1 MFFSGPLGGEISPPN
16 TNKFKQPAGCFSL
29 FLSQQKQSPPPPPQT
44 TFLEKTLQIAIE
56 VLETLQSGATG
67 LCFII
72 KVWLATLTDKNT
84 LASNRQHVCH
94 SEGLR
99 KFMVTCIDNISIRIK
114 LRSVRLLC
122 TFSSQKML
130 VKRKAVSYPP
140 NIDLHKSL
148 GSRLIIYIIVHA
160 DTSKK
165 TSITW
170 LWR

>member
-1 MFFSGPLGGEISPPN
+1 M
-16 TNKFKQPAGCFSL
+16 
-29 FLSQQKQSPPPPPQT
+29 
-44 TFLEKTLQIAIE
+44 
-56 VLETLQSGATG
+56 
-67 LCFII
+67 
-72 KVWLATLTDKNT
+72 TLTDKNT

-99 KFMVTCIDNISIRIK
+99 KFMVTCIGNISIRIK
-114 LRSVRLLC
+114 VRSIRLLC
-122 TFSSQKML
+122 TFCSQKML

-165 TSITW
+165 SLSPGCGDENGINPSTQTCCPRTESLSIYSYVCMYHKFCNPHVLELSFMSTYEF
-170 LWR
+170 

>member
-1 MFFSGPLGGEISPPN
+1 M
-16 TNKFKQPAGCFSL
+16 
-29 FLSQQKQSPPPPPQT
+29 
-44 TFLEKTLQIAIE
+44 
-56 VLETLQSGATG
+56 
-67 LCFII
+67 
-72 KVWLATLTDKNT
+72 TLTDKNT

-99 KFMVTCIDNISIRIK
+99 KFMVTCIGNISIRIK

-130 VKRKAVSYPP
+130 VKHKTVSYPP

>member
-1 MFFSGPLGGEISPPN
+1 MFF
-16 TNKFKQPAGCFSL
+16 TFSL
-29 FLSQQKQSPPPPPQT
+29 PTKAIPPPQT
-44 TFLEKTLQIAIE
+44 TFLAKTLQIAIE
-56 VLETLQSGATG
+56 VLETLWGK
-67 LCFII
+67 
-72 KVWLATLTDKNT
+72 KVWLVTLTDKNT

-99 KFMVTCIDNISIRIK
+99 KFMVTCIGNISIRIK